1 MTVGSVL
8 LHLMEKIKQL
18 SKMLICVYFSKN
30 GKITENLFQ
39 QYCMSKDA
47 YENWKD
53 KTLAY
58 YASQGVEMT
67 ESEDLDTET
76 RLKRRNELFSGK

>member
-30 GKITENLFQ
+30 GKITENLFSSIACQ
-39 QYCMSKDA
+39 KMPIKIG
-47 YENWKD
+47 
-53 KTLAY
+53 KTKLC
-58 YASQGVEMT
+58 
-67 ESEDLDTET
+67 
-76 RLKRRNELFSGK
+76 KR

>member
-1 MTVGSVL
+1 
-8 LHLMEKIKQL
+8 
-18 SKMLICVYFSKN
+18 
-30 GKITENLFQ
+30 
-39 QYCMSKDA
+39 MSKDA
-47 YENWKD
+47 YKDWKD